1 MRDFSHPR
9 RPHTGNC
16 CSAALAFTTPWSIR
30 MISSSAI
37 LRIGTFFIS
46 PVVHY
51 PSATYLSHSLSTFTV
66 KFLDSHRKLWLHCLT
81 VYRIF
86 TEISYTSAVDIQL
99 SWCITTP
106 YPYSKLLMLTWLYT
120 QMVILWYNLPFYGKT
135 IFINTLPMQQTKS
148 DTTYQLIDLIRI
160 AMFIR

>member
-1 MRDFSHPR
+1 MRDFSHPL

-16 CSAALAFTTPWSIR
+16 WPAAFAFTTLCSFR
-30 MISSSAI
+30 MISSFAV
-37 LRIGTFFIS
+37 LRIRTFCIS
-46 PVVHY
+46 FVVHY
-51 PSATYLSHSLSTFTV
+51 PSATYLSYSLSTFTV
-66 KFLDSHRKLWLHCLT
+66 RFLNSLRKLWLHCLT

-106 YPYSKLLMLTWLYT
+106 YPHSKLLMLTWLYT